1 MQHHF
6 TIKEMKYDK
15 QPLLDLYD
23 KLKDCKVPWNDYKK
37 LYNPNFGNQ
46 PRGDNG
52 LGAIYAPYYEGKE
65 LIEYPAVQNI
75 IKQINWAD
83 LIKEDKNGN
92 TKHIKKTP
100 QPIDCTFMTYE
111 PGFVFK
117 KHIDR
122 EMHWNLFLPLLPH
135 TGFNSIKFWK
145 GTDADRDIETE
156 LDYEYEYDHTVPN
169 VLNGKVLHS
178 VDEIK
183 EFRVMFRIKCAW
195 ETFEAVKQRYEEGT
209 LLNVSN

>member
-52 LGAIYAPYYEGKE
+52 LGAICAPYYEGKE

-122 EMHWNLFLPLLPH
+122 NALELIL
-135 TGFNSIKFWK
+135 SI
-145 GTDADRDIETE
+145 
-156 LDYEYEYDHTVPN
+156 
-169 VLNGKVLHS
+169 S
-178 VDEIK
+178 
-183 EFRVMFRIKCAW
+183 
-195 ETFEAVKQRYEEGT
+195 
-209 LLNVSN
+209 S